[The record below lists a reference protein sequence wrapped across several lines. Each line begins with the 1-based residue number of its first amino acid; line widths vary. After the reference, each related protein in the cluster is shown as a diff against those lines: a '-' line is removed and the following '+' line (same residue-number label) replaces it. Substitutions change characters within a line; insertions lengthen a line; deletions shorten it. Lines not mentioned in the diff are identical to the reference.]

1 MRIATFN
8 PASALQITVTATAT
22 SLKDLIQTADVSFT
36 DAMFKGT
43 NAVDFVELQP
53 VGNISISN
61 ESTPTATVGT
71 IIYKATIMPV
81 SGVDARKL
89 KMIRIGT
96 SDIKVNILRIGRIVK
111 D

>member
-8 PASALQITVTATAT
+8 PESALQITVTSTAT
-22 SLKDLIQTADVSFT
+22 SIKDLIQTADADFT

-43 NAVDFVELQP
+43 NAIDFIEIQP

-61 ESTPTATVGT
+61 NSTPTATVGT
-71 IIYKATIMPV
+71 IIYKATIFAIQ
-81 SGVDARKL
+81 GIDARKL

-96 SDIKVNILRIGRIVK
+96 SDVKVNILRIGRIVE
-111 D
+111 